1 MPAFTIPYGIL
12 SMESYLTATCKSPV
26 EVQLLDL
33 NITLQKLVEQKF
45 AGNYTEVFNREIEKR
60 LREFTPQ
67 IAGVSALFNSSNRY
81 IQDIVKVCKNF
92 DPDIITLAGGGL
104 PSAAYK
110 LMLEGC
116 PQLDA
121 I

>member
-1 MPAFTIPYGIL
+1 MFR
-12 SMESYLTATCKSPV
+12 
-26 EVQLLDL
+26 Q
-33 NITLQKLVEQKF
+33 
-45 AGNYTEVFNREIEKR
+45 EIEKR
-60 LREFTPQ
+60 LREFNPQ
-67 IAGVSALFNSSNRY
+67 FVGVSALFNSSNRY
-81 IQDIVKVCKNF
+81 IQDIVKSCKDY

-121 I
+121 ICKGEGELPLRDLLDADDPWQVIRTHKSWIARDELALEQDSRAHLHRQSR